1 MKIVREII
9 VKEVVFIK
17 NRHSNFD
24 TIMVDYKFAKCLFQ
38 SEHGYSKEILIQF
51 FIFQCSKYLKSNLV
65 IYLKIDPDFILI
77 SLL

>member
-24 TIMVDYKFAKCLFQ
+24 TITGDHKFAKCLYE
-38 SEHGYSKEILIQF
+38 SEHGYSKEILSF
-51 FIFQCSKYLKSNLV
+51 SFSNAQ
-65 IYLKIDPDFILI
+65 KIL
-77 SLL
+77 SQT

>member
-24 TIMVDYKFAKCLFQ
+24 TITGDHKFAKCLYE
-38 SEHGYSKEILIQF
+38 SEHSKEILSF
-51 FIFQCSKYLKSNLV
+51 SFSNAQ
-65 IYLKIDPDFILI
+65 KIL
-77 SLL
+77 SQT